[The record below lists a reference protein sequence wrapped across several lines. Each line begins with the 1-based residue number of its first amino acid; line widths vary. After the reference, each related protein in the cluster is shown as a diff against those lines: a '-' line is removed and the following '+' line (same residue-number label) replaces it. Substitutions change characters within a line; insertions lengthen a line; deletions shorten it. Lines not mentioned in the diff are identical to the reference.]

1 MAEVILMPR
10 LSDTMTEGVIAAWH
24 KKVGDPVKKGDLLA
38 EIETDKATMEL
49 ESYQE
54 GYILH
59 LGGDGGAKLQVND
72 LLAIIGKKGEDVS
85 ALVTQH
91 TAGNNQQAAGNS
103 QQPAEG
109 SKDPVDK
116 SLQSASQPAGNG
128 QPVEKQSNNE
138 QPSTGN
144 KDYASMEEV
153 VLMPRLSD
161 TMTEGVIAGW
171 HKNVG
176 DNVKKGEVLA
186 DIETDKA
193 TMELESYK
201 DGKLLYQ
208 GAKAGEKI
216 QVNDLLCIIGKD
228 GLNVD
233 EIVNGLKAGGGK
245 QPTTQD
251 AADRQKAEGDVS
263 TGGTA
268 GNIPAGQVPSGQ
280 QATNNE
286 QPVVNDGR
294 ILASPLAKKLASE
307 KGVDLKYVKGSG
319 DNGRITKTD
328 VENYQPQQQAGGD
341 KQQQATGD
349 RQQAIARPASPAGQ
363 VSFEEVPVSQMRKT
377 IARRLAE
384 SKFSAPH
391 FYLTMSIDMD
401 AAVAARVRI
410 NETSPVKISFND
422 IVLKAVAV
430 ALRQH
435 PKVNSSWL
443 GEKIR
448 INHHVNIGV
457 AVAVDEGLLVPV
469 VRFADGKSLS
479 QIAVEV
485 KDFAQKAKDKKLQ
498 PADWEGSTFTISNL
512 GMFGIDE
519 FTAIINPP
527 DACILAVGGIAQVPV
542 VKNGNVVPGNVMKVT
557 LSCDHRVVD
566 GASGAAFLQTLKG
579 LLEEPLRMLV

>member
-59 LGGDGGAKLQVND
+59 LGGDKGSKLQVND
-72 LLAIIGKKGEDVS
+72 LLAIIGKQGEDVS
-85 ALVTQH
+85 ADVAKH
-91 TAGNNQQAAGNS
+91 SGGNNQSAV
-103 QQPAEG
+103 G
-109 SKDPVDK
+109 SE
-116 SLQSASQPAGNG
+116 QSAAEP
-128 QPVEKQSNNE
+128 KQSNND
-138 QPSTGN
+138 QPTTNNQSSTSNG
-144 KDYASMEEV
+144 KDYAAMEEV

-161 TMTEGVIAGW
+161 TMTEGVIASW
-171 HKNVG
+171 HKKVG
-176 DNVKKGEVLA
+176 DAVKKGEVLA

-201 DGKLLYQ
+201 DGILLYQ
-208 GAKAGEKI
+208 GAKDGEKI
-216 QVNDLLCIIGKD
+216 QVNDLLCIIGKQ

-233 EIVNGLKAGGGK
+233 EIVNGIKAGGGK
-245 QPTTQD
+245 QPTAQD
-251 AADRQKAEGDVS
+251 AADLQKAEGDVAK
-263 TGGTA
+263 GGTA
-268 GNIPAGQVPSGQ
+268 GNIPAVSVGSGSQ
-280 QATNNE
+280 QTTE
-286 QPVVNDGR
+286 QVVNEGR
-294 ILASPLAKKLASE
+294 ILASPLAKKLASD
-307 KGVDLKYVKGSG
+307 KGIDLKYVKGTG

-328 VENYQPQQQAGGD
+328 IENYKPSQQTQSATPAASSIKHQALS
-341 KQQQATGD
+341 A
-349 RQQAIARPASPAGQ
+349 PAGQ
-363 VSFEEVPVSQMRKT
+363 VSFDEVPVSQMRKV
-377 IARRLAE
+377 IAKRLAE

-401 AAVAARVRI
+401 AAVAARGKI
-410 NETSPVKISFND
+410 NEASPVKISFND

-430 ALRQH
+430 ALKQH

-443 GEKIR
+443 GDKIR

-479 QIAVEV
+479 QIAAEV

-498 PADWEGSTFTISNL
+498 PSDWEGSTFTISNL
-512 GMFGIDE
+512 GMFGIEE

-527 DACILAVGGIAQVPV
+527 DACILAVGGISQIPV
-542 VKNGNVVPGNVMKVT
+542 VKNGNIVPGNVMKVT

-566 GASGAAFLQTLKG
+566 GATGAAFLQTLKS